1 MSASRNATEVL
12 LLIDI
17 STSKTEETHSNIMK
31 AFHKYKASQNYDSE
45 ALASPHKVNEIV
57 FLPNSK
63 IRSQSEKR
71 SLHSF
76 KWEKPYKLVK
86 VSSISNYRI
95 RNLGA
100 FTTHCVQNMR
110 FCYSSRTNRL
120 KILPRTQTA
129 TIATLTQMT
138 FN

>member
-76 KWEKPYKLVK
+76 KWEKP
-86 VSSISNYRI
+86 
-95 RNLGA
+95 
-100 FTTHCVQNMR
+100 
-110 FCYSSRTNRL
+110 
-120 KILPRTQTA
+120 
-129 TIATLTQMT
+129 
-138 FN
+138 